1 MGIRPGHSIRDDDK
15 VAWTRFSRKKPR
27 KSFIKA
33 MPHKDLHQFRMGNK
47 KPDYDLVVSLRSE
60 YGVILRDN
68 AIESARQ
75 SSNKH
80 LEKTAAG
87 NYYFVV
93 RVYPH
98 HVVRENKMIAGAG
111 ADRLQKGMRQAFGRP
126 TDCAARIDAGQDL
139 FTVYTYK
146 ANLEFVKKA
155 MLKAKKKVSGRYR
168 MIVQAYDATDTSSKE
183 VKIAT
188 SS

>member
-1 MGIRPGHSIRDDDK
+1 MGIRPGRAIRDADK

-33 MPHKDLHQFRMGNK
+33 MPHKDLHQFRMGVNK
-47 KPDYDLVVSLRSE
+47 SDFDTVISLRSE
-60 YGVILRDN
+60 EATILRDN

-75 SSNKH
+75 SSNKY
-80 LEKTAAG
+80 LEKTISG
-87 NYYFVV
+87 GYYFVV

-126 TDCAARIDAGQDL
+126 TDCAARLGCGSDL

-146 ANLEFVKKA
+146 ANVEHIKKA
-155 MLKAKKKVSGRYR
+155 FERARRKLSGTYR
-168 MIVQAYDATDTSSKE
+168 IVAQ
-183 VKIAT
+183 
-188 SS
+188 